1 MPSLQSASRNQFA
14 VLWPAIGTDNFSNPI
29 LGPAEEIRV
38 RWETGERST
47 KEQTGTVDAVV
58 YVGKVIAKGS
68 VLWLGRLA
76 QVPTPNVATEFGTVS
91 LYSVISYNEV
101 PAVKGPNKTQ
111 WIEAMRRSSQIP
123 QP

>member
-1 MPSLQSASRNQFA
+1 MPSLQSASRNQAA
-14 VLWPAIGTDNFSNPI
+14 VLWPATSVDNFGNPV
-29 LGPAEEIRV
+29 LGAAVQIRV

-58 YVGKVIAKGS
+58 YVGQVITKGS
-68 VLWLGRLA
+68 VLWLGKLA
-76 QVPTPNVATEFGTVS
+76 DVPTPNVATEFGTVS

-101 PAVKGPNKTQ
+101 PAVKGSNKTQ